1 MTKNIPKAKAKWFDD
16 FNFED
21 TEVFTK
27 GRKKNKINT
36 RNTRKEAIKYKQSI
50 EE

>member
-1 MTKNIPKAKAKWFDD
+1 MTKNIPKTKAKYFDD
-16 FNFED
+16 FNVDD

-36 RNTRKEAIKYKQSI
+36 RNNRKEAIKYKQSI